1 VSFVRVALKVV
12 QNDED
17 VGGCEPG
24 IDDMRFRLLTATAVK
39 INVSWNM
46 LPYSLVASC
55 QIARHRIP
63 GRL

>member
-1 VSFVRVALKVV
+1 MFGRLALKVV
-12 QNDED
+12 QNDGV

-24 IDDMRFRLLTATAVK
+24 IDDTRFRLLTTTAVK

-46 LPYSLVASC
+46 MPYSLVASC